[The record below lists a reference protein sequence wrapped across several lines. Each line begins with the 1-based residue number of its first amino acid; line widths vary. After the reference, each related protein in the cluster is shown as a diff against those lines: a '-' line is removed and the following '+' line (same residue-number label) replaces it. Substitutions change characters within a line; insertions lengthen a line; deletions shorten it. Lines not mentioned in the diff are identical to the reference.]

1 MKVQSILNR
10 FKPKFVNIHTNEM
23 PAESA
28 KSLESARGMLENY
41 AKHKQ
46 ISIDVYGGQ
55 RLLENDF
62 METFPGVASG
72 FKKQLQIVVEDLK
85 TKNYGFSLVPADTKS
100 STVNS
105 KLKPFVIDD
114 LSEGTQYVRN
124 GKHSYEDSFL
134 RNVYRNIENLTK
146 KVKNKK

>member
-41 AKHKQ
+41 AKHKK

-62 METFPGVASG
+62 METFPEVASG

-85 TKNYGFSLVPADTKS
+85 TKKYGFSLVPADTKS

-105 KLKPFVIDD
+105 KSKPFVIEDV
-114 LSEGTQYVRN
+114 SEGTQYVRRVKQN
-124 GKHSYEDSFL
+124 YEDSFL
-134 RNVYRNIENLTK
+134 RNVYRKIENLTQ